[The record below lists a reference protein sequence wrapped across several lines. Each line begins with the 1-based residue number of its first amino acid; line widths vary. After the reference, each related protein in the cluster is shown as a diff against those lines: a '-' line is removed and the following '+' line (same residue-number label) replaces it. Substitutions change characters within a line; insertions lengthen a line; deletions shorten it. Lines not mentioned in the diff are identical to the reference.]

1 MNLNEFNGS
10 TNKHEDTCS
19 SASCY
24 NSPFSIEGR
33 AIQKFVEESVVP
45 ETVSV
50 IIPAFNVRNCV
61 ERAISSA
68 LNQTLPPVEVIVV
81 DDGSTD
87 ATVNFVAHLAKDEP
101 RIRLLRQSRNMG
113 PSAARNLG
121 IAAARGEWIAML
133 DADDWY
139 LPGRLSVLVG
149 FANRQQL
156 TMVADNFHFYDEH
169 ASKVTKLAIDPA
181 LIGERLDLDLCGF
194 VSRCQGSR
202 PAAVDFGLLKPIMR
216 RSFLLASKLHY
227 DEQCRHGEDFLF
239 YFAALRAGAKFSVL
253 PAAHYVYTERIG
265 TASGLPSASSR
276 TENRHEA
283 LEAQARKLAASVTD
297 PQLADLLLRRAEV
310 IRRFPEM
317 RAFRRKSTL
326 GKLLSVHNA
335 NLRPYIFEAV
345 RHKLNP
351 RSWRKQ
357 PC

>member
-1 MNLNEFNGS
+1 
-10 TNKHEDTCS
+10 
-19 SASCY
+19 
-24 NSPFSIEGR
+24 
-33 AIQKFVEESVVP
+33 VEESVVP

-121 IAAARGEWIAML
+121 IAAARGEWVAML

-149 FANRQQL
+149 FADRQQL

-181 LIGERLDLDLCGF
+181 LIRERLDLDLCGF
-194 VSRCQGSR
+194 YRLLTMCIQSGSAPQVDSLQLQAERRTGMKRWKRR
-202 PAAVDFGLLKPIMR
+202 PANWPRLQQTHSLRIFYCAGLR
-216 RSFLLASKLHY
+216 
-227 DEQCRHGEDFLF
+227 
-239 YFAALRAGAKFSVL
+239 
-253 PAAHYVYTERIG
+253 
-265 TASGLPSASSR
+265 
-276 TENRHEA
+276 
-283 LEAQARKLAASVTD
+283 
-297 PQLADLLLRRAEV
+297 
-310 IRRFPEM
+310 
-317 RAFRRKSTL
+317 
-326 GKLLSVHNA
+326 
-335 NLRPYIFEAV
+335 
-345 RHKLNP
+345 
-351 RSWRKQ
+351 
-357 PC
+357 